1 MLFRVIVS
9 PDNIRRVDI
18 SESLCSVE
26 HLKNILQECLELAG
40 DILIQFEDPDFGNEL
55 CNLTDIKELPK
66 DKAVLKIL
74 YQGAIQQ
81 RDESASSISST
92 PSLND
97 LAPSTSRSRSS
108 TLHLT
113 QRDSGMEN
121 TFSMRR
127 KEIVGKQPFVSDV
140 MNRWLALFF
149 EEQICAEFFRVTR
162 VELMKTFLSSL
173 DEHSAQLIK
182 LYRSR
187 SGKLDKELKNLLDI
201 FDEKTTDVLEYRKS
215 TALRGL
221 PLYLKEQSDGFLKTC
236 LDTDPVDVAVQG
248 MELGI
253 LTVVEDDVGTVNS
266 FPTTRSIALIIEE
279 QIVLDDISSFP
290 TAFALLF
297 GLIYALNLDYPKN
310 LRYTFEA
317 TQKGFLSLGT
327 DCSARVQALKNS
339 LLK

>member
-1 MLFRVIVS
+1 M
-9 PDNIRRVDI
+9 
-18 SESLCSVE
+18 
-26 HLKNILQECLELAG
+26 
-40 DILIQFEDPDFGNEL
+40 
-55 CNLTDIKELPK
+55 
-66 DKAVLKIL
+66 
-74 YQGAIQQ
+74 
-81 RDESASSISST
+81 ST
-92 PSLND
+92 I
-97 LAPSTSRSRSS
+97 TS
-108 TLHLT
+108 
-113 QRDSGMEN
+113 
-121 TFSMRR
+121 
-127 KEIVGKQPFVSDV
+127 K
-140 MNRWLALFF
+140 
-149 EEQICAEFFRVTR
+149 ICAEFFRVTR

-187 SGKLDKELKNLLDI
+187 SGKLEKELKNLLDI

-310 LRYTFEA
+310 LRYTFEVI
-317 TQKGFLSLGT
+317 QKVFLNLGT